1 VDGIF
6 RSQIGPAQWNLTL
19 AAFLVEETNSLF
31 TTVFFARQSFELA
44 TRERMK
50 GMCDPKPLGLCS
62 TNVCSLMPT
71 SLNSS
76 TLRIRFELQG
86 RAGPKRISPY
96 PPQSDRRPNG
106 GQSSAPLERRSQN
119 RHPQKSKGAASGR
132 SHREANAVFLRDDE
146 VHLSCRDIFDLNR
159 VGIHFCARQGISL
172 LVNDSPLTVPK
183 AAVVDVCCASHSHIP
198 LPRRRKVGR

>member
-71 SLNSS
+71 SNAKGNDVAIEEL
-76 TLRIRFELQG
+76 TLTCE
-86 RAGPKRISPY
+86 
-96 PPQSDRRPNG
+96 
-106 GQSSAPLERRSQN
+106 
-119 RHPQKSKGAASGR
+119 
-132 SHREANAVFLRDDE
+132 
-146 VHLSCRDIFDLNR
+146 
-159 VGIHFCARQGISL
+159 RQGQ
-172 LVNDSPLTVPK
+172 
-183 AAVVDVCCASHSHIP
+183 A
-198 LPRRRKVGR
+198 